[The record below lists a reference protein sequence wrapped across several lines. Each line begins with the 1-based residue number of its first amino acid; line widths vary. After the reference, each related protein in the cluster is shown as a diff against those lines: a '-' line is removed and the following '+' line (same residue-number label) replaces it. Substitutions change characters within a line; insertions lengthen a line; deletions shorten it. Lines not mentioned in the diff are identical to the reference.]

1 MNIGVKVEQHVPY
14 KTNQSQWNRFPVNMK
29 LITAI
34 LFIFLSFNAFS
45 EKVYFINLQD
55 GDILKSPFLVQF
67 GLTGKGIAP
76 AGVDIENTGHH
87 HLLINVDEI
96 DYSSPIPS
104 TSQHLHFGL
113 GQTETK
119 LDLPSG
125 KHRLQLIL
133 GDKHH
138 IPHQPPLASEV
149 IEVTVM

>member
-1 MNIGVKVEQHVPY
+1 
-14 KTNQSQWNRFPVNMK
+14 MK
-29 LITAI
+29 SIILI

-55 GDILKSPFLVQF
+55 GDVLKSPFLVQF
-67 GLTGKGIAP
+67 GLEGKGIAP

-113 GQTETK
+113 GQTETN

-125 KHRLQLIL
+125 KHKLQLIL

-138 IPHQPPLASEV
+138 VPHQPPLVSEI
-149 IEVTVM
+149 IEVTVTE

>member
-1 MNIGVKVEQHVPY
+1 MSKTHVKTKQISHGGIEL
-14 KTNQSQWNRFPVNMK
+14 MK
-29 LITAI
+29 SIILI
-34 LFIFLSFNAFS
+34 LFIFLSSNAFS
-45 EKVYFINLQD
+45 EKVYFINIQD
-55 GDILKSPFLVQF
+55 GDVLRSPFLVQF
-67 GLTGKGIAP
+67 GLAGKGIAP
-76 AGVDIENTGHH
+76 AGVDVKNTGHH

-138 IPHQPPLASEV
+138 IPHQPPLASEI
-149 IEVTVM
+149 IEVTVME